1 MATRSR
7 IGVELE
13 GGGVLSVYCHYD
25 GYPDGVGRRLLEKFP
40 EGITHPKEVEEYIN
54 LGDRSTTELSY
65 EEWRGEDCPPQ
76 SHRSVRDFFNGDIEE
91 WGYLYTQEGQWIV
104 KEGNSEN
111 MPEVLSGV
119 IDWGY

>member
-65 EEWRGEDCPPQ
+65 GEWRGENCPPQ
-76 SHRSVRDFFNGDIEE
+76 SHPSVRDFFNGDIEE
-91 WGYLYTQEGQWIV
+91 WGYLYTQEGQWLV

-111 MPEVLSGV
+111 MAEVLSGV